1 MRNIRHGKCDKGMNF
16 FFNKP
21 KEKGGRSS
29 GKKLEPGRD
38 AVHVIV
44 PPDDLLEKKP
54 DTSLKPDTKL
64 VELVRTT
71 LESKAE
77 TTWYSHNSPLA
88 PRSAQMDDPLLS
100 QKISV
105 EAGEFLRRIPSGLLG
120 EGPHDPGKLIGF
132 NAGELMSN
140 IRQRKPSVPLSSI
153 AKACPELFVSEISPA
168 QDAEIY
174 FPWHCVID
182 PLSACC
188 DQAGIKR
195 KNHRIA
201 EVPASPTVRKTVNL
215 KSKILP
221 VDPEFDVSGESAAT
235 PESPKAEPPVPTT
248 ATAGEGPAETL
259 VQERDLAF
267 RQRDEALAE
276 VERLKVA
283 LRHASEALEAVCKTG
298 VKEKDAD

>member
-1 MRNIRHGKCDKGMNF
+1 MNF

-21 KEKGGRSS
+21 KEKSGRSS

-44 PPDDLLEKKP
+44 PPEDLLEKKP
-54 DTSLKPDTKL
+54 DTNPKPDTNL

-77 TTWYSHNSPLA
+77 TTWYSHNSPLS
-88 PRSAQMDDPLLS
+88 PRSALMDDPLLS

-105 EAGEFLRRIPSGLLG
+105 ETGEFLRRIPSELLA
-120 EGPHDPGKLIGF
+120 EGPHDHGKQIEF

-153 AKACPELFVSEISPA
+153 ARACPELFVSEISPEL
-168 QDAEIY
+168 DAEIY
-174 FPWHCVID
+174 FPWHSVVD
-182 PLSACC
+182 SLSACC
-188 DQAGIKR
+188 DQAGIKK
-195 KNHRIA
+195 KNPGIP
-201 EVPASPTVRKTVNL
+201 EEPANPTARKTVNL

-235 PESPKAEPPVPTT
+235 PESPEGEPTVSSVAANGIESQAPQS
-248 ATAGEGPAETL
+248 ANREGPAETL
-259 VQERDLAF
+259 VQERDLAI

-283 LRHASEALEAVCKTG
+283 LRHSSEALEAVCKTG
-298 VKEKDAD
+298 VKEKDVD